1 MIPTSI
7 DGTDITGA
15 TIDGTDVQEITVDG
29 DVVFS
34 AAPSIP
40 DIPNLIA
47 RYDARNLSL
56 SDGQTVTSWPDEVA
70 SADLSAVSN
79 PQYMAS
85 GINGVPAVEYD
96 GVNDRHDGSFATT
109 ISEPYSI
116 FLSGRLKT
124 RNTGSPKIAYA
135 DNPVPGS
142 GFLGFEIDNTTGSY
156 EWKINGGIPDTLLG
170 TNDTTAHIFSTIF
183 SGGTGSLRVDSSN
196 VGSTSAR
203 SDLNDFEGISLAM
216 REDGLEPADIE
227 IVEVLVYNA
236 DESSNQ
242 TQIENY
248 LDRDLG
254 LI

>member
-1 MIPTSI
+1 MTPPISI

-34 AAPSIP
+34 AAPPIP
-40 DIPNLIA
+40 DIQNLHA

-70 SADLSAVSN
+70 SADLSAVSS
-79 PQYMAS
+79 PKYVTSA
-85 GINGVPAVEYD
+85 INGVPAVEYD
-96 GVNDRHDGSFATT
+96 GVDDRHDASFASS
-109 ISEPYSI
+109 ISDPYSI
-116 FLSGRLKT
+116 FFSGRLKT
-124 RNTGSPKIAYA
+124 RNDGNADIAFA

-142 GFLGFEIDNTTGSY
+142 GFVGFQIGNGSGSY
-156 EWKINGGIPDTLLG
+156 KWKINGGSDQVLG
-170 TNDTTAHIFSTIF
+170 TNDTNAHIFSALF
-183 SGGTGSLRVDSSN
+183 NNGTGTFREDSQTIASKN
-196 VGSTSAR
+196 
-203 SDLNDFEGISLAM
+203 SDSDKNDFEGISLA
-216 REDGLEPADIE
+216 RRSDGFEPGNIE
-227 IVEVLVYNA
+227 IVEVLVYSA